1 MIWLTDVKTQK
12 KLAINPKY
20 IIAVFVATEGE
31 AEGKTFVSLINGNVV
46 VEESDLEVVN
56 LINGGV

>member
-1 MIWLTDVKTQK
+1 MIWLTDSKTEQK
-12 KLAINPKY
+12 IAINPEY
-20 IIAVFVATEGE
+20 IIAVFTATEGE
-31 AEGKTFVSLINGNVV
+31 MEGKTFVSLINGNVV